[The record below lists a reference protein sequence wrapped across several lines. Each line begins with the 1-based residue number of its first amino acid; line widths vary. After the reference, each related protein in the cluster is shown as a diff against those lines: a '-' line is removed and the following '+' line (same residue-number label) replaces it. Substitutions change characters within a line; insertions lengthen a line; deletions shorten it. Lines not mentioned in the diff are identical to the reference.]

1 MFLIHLQYFGVSW
14 TFLWTI
20 WKAVTLFHCYSFFK
34 GSNKN
39 DSLHVRSQDEKKRTS
54 KWYQETFADSE
65 MINRIYGLSPKRQG
79 STKHRSAEDLSKIT
93 STNGS
98 NNVKITEPAKTMHRG
113 KSCDGAIDVDAKL
126 VGVMNLIFIDFF
138 MFLPQ
143 MASNIKEVV
152 KNY

>member
-1 MFLIHLQYFGVSW
+1 MEGCNIVS
-14 TFLWTI
+14 L
-20 WKAVTLFHCYSFFK
+20 LL

-39 DSLHVRSQDEKKRTS
+39 DSLHVRSQDERKRTS

-93 STNGS
+93 STND
-98 NNVKITEPAKTMHRG
+98 NNNIKATEPSKTMHRG

-126 VGVMNLIFIDFF
+126 VSKIEFDINRCF
-138 MFLPQ
+138 MFPSQ
-143 MASNIKEVV
+143 VASNIKEIV
-152 KNY
+152 KKL